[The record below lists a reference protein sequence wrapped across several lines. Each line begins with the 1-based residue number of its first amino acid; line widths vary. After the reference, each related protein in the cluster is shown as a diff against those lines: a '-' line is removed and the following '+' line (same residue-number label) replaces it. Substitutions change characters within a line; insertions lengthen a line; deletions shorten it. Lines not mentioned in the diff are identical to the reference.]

1 MKIITRPQGKKLE
14 KALQRPV
21 QKFNRIRKIVGPIL
35 NKVQKKGDKALI
47 EYARK
52 FDGAIIDQLIV
63 SEETIRSAEEM
74 IAPALKEAID
84 SAYQNIE
91 TFHKAQLTET
101 IEIETAPGVVCT
113 QKSLPI
119 SRVGLYVP
127 GGTAPLFSTVL
138 MLGIPA
144 KIAGCRQIVL
154 CTPPNKGGDIHP
166 AILYAA
172 QRTGI
177 YTIIKAGGA
186 QAIAA
191 MAYGTESVPKVYK
204 IFGPGNQYVTAAKQL
219 VNQDGIAIDLP
230 AGPSELAVMAD
241 ETSNPAFVASDLL
254 SQAEHGPDS
263 QVLLVSENKGIIKQ
277 VKKELESQLPLL
289 PRQKIA
295 KAALKNST
303 AILTNSK
310 AEAIAILN
318 DYAPEHLILA
328 IDDHET
334 VSPLIENAGS
344 IFLGHYTPESAGDYA
359 SGTNHTLPTDK
370 AAMAYGGVSTD
381 SFLKK
386 ITYQQISMAGL
397 RKLGPTIEIMASAEL
412 LEAHRNA
419 VSIRLKTLEEKLK
432 PNS

>member
-14 KALQRPV
+14 RALQRPV
-21 QKFNRIRKIVGPIL
+21 QKFSRIRKIVGPIL
-35 NKVQKKGDKALI
+35 NKVQKRGDKALI
-47 EYARK
+47 EYTRK
-52 FDGAIIDQLIV
+52 FDGVDIDQLIV

-74 IAPALKEAID
+74 ITPALKDAID
-84 SAYQNIE
+84 IAYQNIE
-91 TFHKAQLTET
+91 TFHRAQLTET
-101 IEIETAPGVVCT
+101 IEIETTPGVVCT

-144 KIAGCRQIVL
+144 KIAGCTQIVL
-154 CTPPNKGGDIHP
+154 CTPPDKHGDIHP

-177 YTIIKAGGA
+177 HIIIKAGGA

-191 MAYGTESVPKVYK
+191 MAYGTETVPKVYK

-219 VNQDGIAIDLP
+219 INQDGIAIDLP

-263 QVLLVSENKGIIKQ
+263 QVLLVSDSKRIIKQ
-277 VKKELESQLPLL
+277 VIKELELQLPLL

-303 AILTNSK
+303 AIVTDSK
-310 AEAIAILN
+310 AEAITILN

-328 IDDHET
+328 IDEHET
-334 VSPLIENAGS
+334 ISPFIENAGS
-344 IFLGHYTPESAGDYA
+344 VFLGHYTPESAGDYA

-370 AAMAYGGVSTD
+370 AALAYGGVSTD

-386 ITYQQISMAGL
+386 ITYQQISTSGL
-397 RKLGPTIEIMASAEL
+397 KKLGPAIEIMAAAEL

-419 VSIRLKTLEEKLK
+419 VSIRLKALEDK
-432 PNS
+432 